1 MNAAVESDFTNFI
14 IVLIEDTKIVPNE
27 KKNDA

>member
-14 IVLIEDTKIVPNE
+14 IVPIEDTKIVPNE
-27 KKNDA
+27 MKNDA